1 MRERD
6 DRARRTRGGQPG
18 PGYGTPTRPG
28 GTNAWQ
34 AVAIVAL
41 IAAAA
46 GWTTVAL
53 LAFREPAA
61 IAAADPTSQPTTA
74 AFASGDPGIV
84 DPSLD
89 DPDVTPPD
97 LESHE
102 YPALESIL
110 PTEAGGV
117 DLVAQS
123 VDGGAILSDDIW
135 SSTITDFLASVD
147 KTSSDLHVA
156 YASTLNGV
164 LDISVEVYQIDGV
177 DGEALMA
184 ALMAAWQADSVD
196 VVVSDA
202 KLGGKAVRKV
212 DLGEGVPITYVYA
225 DGDTVFDIWTD
236 DKSLAAE
243 ALAAL
248 QARAA
253 DPSAGPSVRDDR

>member
-6 DRARRTRGGQPG
+6 DRTRRTRGGQPG

-28 GTNAWQ
+28 GTNTWQ

-61 IAAADPTSQPTTA
+61 IAAADPTSQPTA
-74 AFASGDPGIV
+74 AAVGSGDPGIV

-97 LESHE
+97 LESHDD
-102 YPALESIL
+102 PALEAIL

-117 DLVAQS
+117 ALLAQS
-123 VDGGAILSDDIW
+123 VDGGAILSDGAW
-135 SSTITDFLASVD
+135 SATITDFLTSVD
-147 KTSSDLHVA
+147 KTSADLHLA
-156 YASTLNGV
+156 EASDPNGV
-164 LDISVEVYQIDGV
+164 LDISVDVYQVDGV
-177 DGEALMA
+177 DGSALLA
-184 ALMAAWQADSVD
+184 ALTAAWQADNPD
-196 VVVSDA
+196 LVVSDA
-202 KLGGKAVRKV
+202 KLGGKDVQTI
-212 DLGEGVPITYVYA
+212 DFGEGVPITYVYA
-225 DGDTVFDIWTD
+225 DGDKVFDIWTD

-243 ALAAL
+243 ALATL
-248 QARAA
+248 EARAA
-253 DPSAGPSVRDDR
+253 DPSAGPS